1 MTNKDVIIAR
11 LLRQNEQQADQIRLL
26 TDENQKLRERIAR
39 LEKNS
44 SNSSKPPSSDIV
56 NPKPHSKNGRKRKRG
71 GQLGHKKH
79 SRKLFAPEQIDK
91 TIIYELPDE
100 EVERRN
106 LTPLSETESA
116 LQQVDLPKKLYNVI
130 EHRVQLYVDPNG
142 KIVKAKLPK
151 EIRKEGFFTSPMTA
165 FVGYLKAR
173 CHMSYSTIA
182 GLFDDVMELD
192 ISQSYLVK
200 CCNKKLSL
208 ALIPAYSQALEFIRN
223 ASIVGTDETGHKD
236 SGNKN
241 WTWCQHA
248 DDVVF
253 FRICNSRGSKVLF
266 ENLGKDFNM
275 ILLADFFSANRMFV
289 RLTGSKVQWCW
300 AHLVRDIKFIA
311 QLSRRNVQQWADRLL
326 GIIKK
331 MLKTWRKG
339 KKTKYFRK
347 KLEDLKK
354 LFLASVMHPP
364 NHPDCKKIKKRFVG
378 NGRDGYF
385 LFLEVDGVEPTN
397 NSTEQ
402 KIRFVVLDRRVTQ
415 GTNSDA
421 GMRFYERIWTVVAS
435 CICQG
440 KNTFKF
446 LTESLKAY
454 YANTPPPSILP
465 AT

>member
-1 MTNKDVIIAR
+1 MQDKDAIIEKLIEENK
-11 LLRQNEQQADQIRLL
+11 Q
-26 TDENQKLRERIAR
+26 LREHIKLLQEKIAR
-39 LEKNS
+39 LERNS
-44 SNSSKPPSSDIV
+44 SNSSKPPSSDII
-56 NPKPHSKNGRKRKRG
+56 NPKPLSKKGRKRKRG
-71 GQLGHKKH
+71 GQLGHKRH
-79 SRKLFAPEQIDK
+79 SRQPFTSEQINK
-91 TIIYELPDE
+91 TIIHELLPDE
-100 EVERRN
+100 ILRKN
-106 LTPLSETESA
+106 LTPLNETESA
-116 LQQVDLPKKLYNVI
+116 LQQVDLPDKLYNVI
-130 EHRVQLYVDPNG
+130 EHRVRLYQNPNG
-142 KIVKAKLPK
+142 GIVKAKLPK

-165 FVGYLKAR
+165 FIGYLKAR

-182 GLFDDVMELD
+182 GLFGDVIELD

-200 CCNKKLSL
+200 CCNKKLSPS
-208 ALIPAYSQALEFIRN
+208 LIPAYSQALEYIRN

-253 FRICNSRGSKVLF
+253 FRICNSRGSKILF
-266 ENLGKDFNM
+266 ENLGEKFNA

-300 AHLVRDIKFIA
+300 AHLVRDIKFIT
-311 QLSRRNVQQWADRLL
+311 QLGARNVQQWADRLL
-326 GIIKK
+326 GVVKK
-331 MLKTWRKG
+331 MLKIWRKG
-339 KKTKYFRK
+339 KKTKCFRK

-364 NHPDCKKIKKRFVG
+364 NHPECRKIKKRFVG
-378 NGRDGYF
+378 SGRNGYF

-397 NSTEQ
+397 NLTEQ

-440 KNTFKF
+440 KNIFKF
-446 LTESLKAY
+446 LTQSLRAH
-454 YANTPPPSILP
+454 YANTQPPSILP
-465 AT
+465 I

>member
-1 MTNKDVIIAR
+1 MQDKDAIIKQLKEENKQLREHIKLLEEKIAR
-11 LLRQNEQQADQIRLL
+11 LQ
-26 TDENQKLRERIAR
+26 
-39 LEKNS
+39 KNS
-44 SNSSKPPSSDIV
+44 SNSSKPPSSDII
-56 NPKPHSKNGRKRKRG
+56 NPKPNNKKKKKRKRG

-79 SRKLFAPEQIDK
+79 SRQPFAPELIDT
-91 TIIYELPDE
+91 TIIHELPDE
-100 EVERRN
+100 EVKRRN
-106 LTPLSETESA
+106 LTPLNETVSA
-116 LQQVDLPKKLYNVI
+116 LQQVDMPEKLYNVI
-130 EHRVQLYVDPNG
+130 EHRVQLYVDLNG
-142 KIVKAKLPK
+142 NIIKAKLPK
-151 EIRKEGFFTSPMTA
+151 DIRKEGLFTSPMTA

-182 GLFDDVMELD
+182 GLFNDAMELN
-192 ISQSYLVK
+192 ISQSHLVK

-208 ALIPAYSQALEFIRN
+208 ALIPAYSDALEYIRN
-223 ASIVGTDETGHKD
+223 AAIVGTDETGHKD
-236 SGNKN
+236 SGDTN

-253 FRICNSRGSKVLF
+253 FRICNSRGSKILL
-266 ENLGKDFNM
+266 ENLGKDFKS
-275 ILLADFFSANRMFV
+275 ILLADFFSANRMFI
-289 RLTGSKVQWCW
+289 RLTGAKVQWCW

-311 QLSRRNVQQWADRLL
+311 QMGARNVQQWANRLL

-331 MLKTWRKG
+331 MLKIWRKG
-339 KKTKYFRK
+339 KNTKYFRK

-354 LFLASVMHPP
+354 LFLASVMRPP
-364 NHPDCKKIKKRFVG
+364 DHRECRKIKKRFVG
-378 NGRDGYF
+378 KDRDGYF

-435 CICQG
+435 CICQN
-440 KNTFKF
+440 KNIFKF
-446 LTESLKAY
+446 LTQSLKAH
-454 YANTPPPSILP
+454 YANTQPPSIIP

>member
-1 MTNKDVIIAR
+1 MTNKDVIIAQ
-11 LLRQNEQQADQIRLL
+11 LLRQNKQQADQIRLL
-26 TDENQKLRERIAR
+26 TEENQNLRERIAR

-44 SNSSKPPSSDIV
+44 SNSSKPPSSDII
-56 NPKPHSKNGRKRKRG
+56 NPKPQSRNGHKRKRG

-79 SRKLFAPEQIDK
+79 SRQPFTDEQIDN
-91 TIIYELPDE
+91 TIIHELSPE
-100 EVERRN
+100 EVGRRN
-106 LTPLSETESA
+106 LTPLDKTEFV
-116 LQQVDLPKKLYNVI
+116 LQQVDLPEKLYTVVD
-130 EHRVQLYVDPNG
+130 HRVRLYKTPNG
-142 KIVKAKLPK
+142 IIVKAKLPK
-151 EIRKEGFFTSPMTA
+151 EIRKEGLFTSPMTA

-182 GLFDDVMELD
+182 GLFNDVIELD

-200 CCNKKLSL
+200 CCNKKLSP
-208 ALIPAYSQALEFIRN
+208 ALIPAYSDALDYIRN
-223 ASIVGTDETGHKD
+223 AAVVGTDETGHKD

-253 FRICNSRGSKVLF
+253 FRICNSRGSKILL
-266 ENLGKDFNM
+266 ENLGKDFNA
-275 ILLADFFSANRMFV
+275 ILLADFFSANRMFI
-289 RLTGSKVQWCW
+289 RLTSSKVQWCW
-300 AHLVRDIKFIA
+300 AHLVRDIKFIS
-311 QLSRRNVQQWADRLL
+311 QLGRRNVQQWADRLL

-354 LFLASVMHPP
+354 LFLRNVMRPPDHPE
-364 NHPDCKKIKKRFVG
+364 CRKIKKRFIG
-378 NGRDGYF
+378 NGRNGYF

-440 KNTFKF
+440 KNIFKF
-446 LTESLKAY
+446 LTQSLKAH
-454 YANTPPPSILP
+454 YANTQSPSILP
-465 AT
+465 I

>member
-1 MTNKDVIIAR
+1 MTNKDVIITR
-11 LLRQNEQQADQIRLL
+11 LLGQNEQLNHQVQLL
-26 TDENQKLRERIAR
+26 TEENQWLRERIAR

-56 NPKPHSKNGRKRKRG
+56 NPKPSAKKGRKRKRG

-79 SRKLFAPEQIDK
+79 SRQPFTQEQIDE
-91 TIIYELPDE
+91 TIIHELPPDE
-100 EVERRN
+100 ILRKN
-106 LTPLSETESA
+106 LTPLNETESA
-116 LQQVDLPKKLYNVI
+116 LQQVDLPDKLYNVI
-130 EHRVQLYVDPNG
+130 EHRVRLYQKPNG

-182 GLFDDVMELD
+182 GFFSDIMELD
-192 ISQSYLVK
+192 ISHAHLNN
-200 CCNKKLSL
+200 CCNKKLSP
-208 ALIPAYSQALEFIRN
+208 ALIPAYSEALEYIRN
-223 ASIVGTDETGHKD
+223 APVVGTDETGHKD

-248 DDVVF
+248 DDIVF
-253 FRICNSRGSKVLF
+253 FRICNSRGSKILL
-266 ENLGKDFNM
+266 ENLGKDFNA
-275 ILLADFFSANRMFV
+275 ILLADFFSANRMFI
-289 RLTGSKVQWCW
+289 RLTGAKVQWCW
-300 AHLVRDIKFIA
+300 AHLVRDIKFIG
-311 QLSRRNVQQWADRLL
+311 QLGIKNVQQWADRLL
-326 GIIKK
+326 GIIKR

-354 LFLASVMHPP
+354 LFLRSVMRPPDHPE
-364 NHPDCKKIKKRFVG
+364 CWKIKKRFVG

-415 GTNSDA
+415 GTNSDE
-421 GMRFYERIWTVVAS
+421 GTRFYERVWTIVAS

-440 KNTFKF
+440 KNIFKF
-446 LTESLKAY
+446 LTQSLRAH
-454 YANTPPPSILP
+454 YANTQPPSILP
-465 AT
+465 AR

>member
-1 MTNKDVIIAR
+1 MTNKDVIITQ
-11 LLRQNEQQADQIRLL
+11 LLRQNKQQADQIRLL
-26 TDENQKLRERIAR
+26 TEENQNLRERIAR

-44 SNSSKPPSSDIV
+44 SNSSKPPSSDII
-56 NPKPHSKNGRKRKRG
+56 NPKPQSKNGHKRKRG

-79 SRKLFAPEQIDK
+79 SRQPFTDEQIDN
-91 TIIYELPDE
+91 TIIHELSSE
-100 EVERRN
+100 EVGRRN
-106 LTPLSETESA
+106 LTPLDKTESV
-116 LQQVDLPKKLYNVI
+116 LQQVDLPEKLYTVVD
-130 EHRVQLYVDPNG
+130 HRVRLYKTPNG
-142 KIVKAKLPK
+142 IIVKAKLPK
-151 EIRKEGFFTSPMTA
+151 EIRKEGLFTSPMTA

-182 GLFDDVMELD
+182 GLFNDVIELD

-200 CCNKKLSL
+200 CCNKKLSP
-208 ALIPAYSQALEFIRN
+208 ALIPAYSDALDYIRN
-223 ASIVGTDETGHKD
+223 AAVVGTDETGHKD

-253 FRICNSRGSKVLF
+253 FRICNSRASKILF
-266 ENLGKDFNM
+266 ENLGKDFNA
-275 ILLADFFSANRMFV
+275 ILLADFFSANRMFI
-289 RLTGSKVQWCW
+289 RLTDSKVQWCW

-311 QLSRRNVQQWADRLL
+311 QIGKRNVQQWADRLL

-331 MLKTWRKG
+331 ILKTWRKG

-354 LFLASVMHPP
+354 LFLRNVMRPPDHPE
-364 NHPDCKKIKKRFVG
+364 CRKIKNRFVG

-440 KNTFKF
+440 KNIFKF
-446 LTESLKAY
+446 LTQSLRAH
-454 YANTPPPSILP
+454 YANTQPPSMLP
-465 AT
+465 L